1 MRFAK
6 RLVPIC
12 YTPSP
17 IAVHLMQRAL
27 IIFALLVQAVALP
40 VAAQAPPPNLE
51 PVPEAPPE
59 IGLDTSPTAP
69 PVTIKPG
76 PNDRTEEN
84 VIDGRRYV
92 RVVQPNG
99 YEYYLV
105 EELADS
111 GLTPSSPAGD
121 RVAVPQWQLLQ
132 W

>member
-1 MRFAK
+1 
-6 RLVPIC
+6 VPIC

-17 IAVHLMQRAL
+17 IAVHVMQRAL
-27 IIFALLVQAVALP
+27 LIFAFLAQAVALP
-40 VAAQAPPPNLE
+40 VAAQLPPPNLE
-51 PVPEAPPE
+51 PVPEPPPE

-69 PVTIKPG
+69 PVKIEPG
-76 PNDRTEEN
+76 PQDRTEEY

-105 EELADS
+105 EDLADS
-111 GLTPSSPAGD
+111 GLTPSSPGGD